1 MKESVMK
8 NNWTLEDYKWIQDK
22 KENNRLL
29 MVVLCLGIIGIFLVL
44 YKFNFEVYQENT
56 LIKNED
62 DFLLIVESQAIE
74 ELKVRSYIYINNK
87 AYQYEIVEIEKDYS
101 NINNIIYQ
109 TIHIKLNNY
118 QTDSIVTKCHFLKRK
133 KSIYQMII
141 EFIKGGIG

>member
-1 MKESVMK
+1 MK